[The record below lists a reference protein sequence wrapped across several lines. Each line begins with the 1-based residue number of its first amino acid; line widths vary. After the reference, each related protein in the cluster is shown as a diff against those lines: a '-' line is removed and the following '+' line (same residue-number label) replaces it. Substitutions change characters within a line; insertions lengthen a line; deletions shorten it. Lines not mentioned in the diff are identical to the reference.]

1 MFLKQFA
8 IVIPAYKGTFFK
20 QTIESIVNQTCKDF
34 TLYVGDDCSSYPMEM
49 LISQYKDKIDIV
61 YKRFDHNL
69 GGQDLFAQWHCCI
82 DMTKGEPYIWLF
94 SDDDIMQ
101 TYKVSD
107 KSLPHDGTIE
117 EVKNSDELY
126 VQKLS
131 PKLTIG
137 SNCNFGAYNHITC
150 TNEVTIGNNVLTGKW
165 VTISDNSHGT
175 TDEESLKLPPV
186 LRPIVSKGKVYIGN
200 NVWIGDKAT
209 ILAGVTIGDGAVI
222 GANTVVTKDV
232 PSLSVVV
239 GNPAKII
246 LK

>member
-1 MFLKQFA
+1 MKSVIL
-8 IVIPAYKGTFFK
+8 IVIKLFFFFLPKYTFVKGK
-20 QTIESIVNQTCKDF
+20 
-34 TLYVGDDCSSYPMEM
+34 SSYFFSVLRSLWMQSEFKSCGIGVRFRKIG
-49 LISQYKDKIDIV
+49 LLKGQSHISIGAKTI
-61 YKRFDHNL
+61 
-69 GGQDLFAQWHCCI
+69 
-82 DMTKGEPYIWLF
+82 F
-94 SDDDIMQ
+94 SDGLYLTAWDI
-101 TYKVSD
+101 YRVSD
-107 KSLPHDGTIE
+107 KSVPHDGIIDDE
-117 EVKNSDELY
+117 RSSDGLY
-126 VQKLS
+126 IQKLS

-209 ILAGVTIGDGAVI
+209 ILSGVTIGDGAVI

-239 GNPAKII
+239 GNPAII
-246 LK
+246 IRKVK

>member
-1 MFLKQFA
+1 
-8 IVIPAYKGTFFK
+8 
-20 QTIESIVNQTCKDF
+20 
-34 TLYVGDDCSSYPMEM
+34 
-49 LISQYKDKIDIV
+49 
-61 YKRFDHNL
+61 
-69 GGQDLFAQWHCCI
+69 
-82 DMTKGEPYIWLF
+82 MTKGEPCIWLF

-131 PKLTIG
+131 PKLTNG
-137 SNCNFGAYNHITC
+137 SNCNFWAYNHITC

-175 TDEESLKLPPV
+175 TDEESLKTPPA
-186 LRPIVSKGKVYIGN
+186 LRPIVSKGKVIIGN

-209 ILAGVTIGDGAVI
+209 ILAGVIIGDGAVI
-222 GANTVVTKDV
+222 GVNTVVTKDV
-232 PSLSVVV
+232 PSMSVVV
-239 GNPAKII
+239 GNAGRYSF
-246 LK
+246 